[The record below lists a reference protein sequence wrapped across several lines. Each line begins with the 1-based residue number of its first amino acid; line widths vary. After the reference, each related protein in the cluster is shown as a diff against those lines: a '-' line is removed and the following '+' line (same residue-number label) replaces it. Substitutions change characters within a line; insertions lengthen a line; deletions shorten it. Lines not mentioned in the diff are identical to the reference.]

1 MISALIIFYVF
12 IAITLIALVLL
23 QDPKGGGGAIFG
35 GGGGGQSLF
44 GATGG
49 ASFVVKA
56 TRTIAILFALCVIG
70 VNYTLMQK
78 NNSSAVDSDTQITE
92 PLLGGAAKESA
103 PEKVDSEAKAD
114 ENSKGDQ

>member
-23 QDPKGGGGAIFG
+23 QDPKGGGGAIF

-70 VNYTLMQK
+70 VNYTLMQ
-78 NNSSAVDSDTQITE
+78 NNTSSAVDSDTQIVE

-103 PEKVDSEAKAD
+103 AEKVDSEVKSD
-114 ENSKGDQ
+114 ENSTGDQ

>member
-12 IAITLIALVLL
+12 IAIALIALVLL

-35 GGGGGQSLF
+35 GGGGGQTLF

-70 VNYTLMQK
+70 VNFSLMK
-78 NNSSAVDSDTQITE
+78 SNGTSAVDSETDISE
-92 PLLGGAAKESA
+92 PVLGGAAKESA
-103 PEKVDSEAKAD
+103 PEKVDSAPKSD
-114 ENSKGDQ
+114 ENNKGDQ